1 MFAKATKNFVRET
14 DSGGDLIP
22 VSHLNASDKLQLLSL
37 VTKRKK
43 FWCWQKPKYHFLMV
57 TLSDVLT
64 EDKPIKPVIME
75 SDFAKYMGK
84 FEDFVQGSVETSFGK
99 ISLGAGG
106 KGYVEN
112 QSSFGNLRKQ
122 EIDLQQLMKDVKD
135 RTINL
140 NSSLLQQ
147 VIERKRE
154 VLCILREKIITTQ
167 KCTISE
173 HIQTEEKVSGVM
185 GCSTKIVK
193 VSVSENGSMMKDS
206 SVILEIPPATTIAYG
221 VIELFIKHSG
231 QFEFCLLDEQQG
243 GFEKESTEGPT
254 YPYSALFRDTL
265 FLYQP
270 DAVDNETYSGA
281 KNLIPS
287 DASLSV
293 LKQDLSRLKT
303 QFQPFVKLPE
313 YKQRALYKTLCEL
326 LLHEEMVT
334 ALEDVLDDICTGDK
348 PDLKELKPAQQGD
361 LLDFLQLLGCS
372 LQSELLLQKYQPQ
385 DEKLLSAA
393 HLLISAIAELPDYTL
408 VLLRACCDLQVV
420 AALCCLPN
428 IASADGSVALSSP
441 LVATL
446 TDRGRF
452 DVVQRLFA
460 SSDINLEMTE
470 SSVKAVTMKDPTFFP
485 LVLYVALY
493 GFYALGGNAQELC

>member
-43 FWCWQKPKYHFLMV
+43 LWCWQKPKYHFLTV

-64 EDKPIKPVIME
+64 EDKPIKPVIVE
-75 SDFAKYMGK
+75 SDFAKYTGK
-84 FEDFVQGSVETSFGK
+84 FEDLVQGSIETSFGK

-106 KGYVEN
+106 RGYVQN

-122 EIDLQQLMKDVKD
+122 EVDLQQLMKDVKD

-140 NSSLLQQ
+140 NNTLLQQ
-147 VIERKRE
+147 VMERKRE

-167 KCTISE
+167 KCTIHE
-173 HIQTEEKVSGVM
+173 HTQTEEKISGLM
-185 GCSTKIVK
+185 GWSTKIVK

-221 VIELFIKHSG
+221 VIELFIKQSG
-231 QFEFCLLDEQQG
+231 HF
-243 GFEKESTEGPT
+243 
-254 YPYSALFRDTL
+254 
-265 FLYQP
+265 
-270 DAVDNETYSGA
+270 
-281 KNLIPS
+281 
-287 DASLSV
+287 
-293 LKQDLSRLKT
+293 DLSQLKT

-313 YKQRALYKTLCEL
+313 YRQRALYKALCEL

-334 ALEDVLDDICTGDK
+334 ALEDVLDDTCSGDK

-361 LLDFLQLLGCS
+361 LVEFLQLLGCS
-372 LQSELLLQKYQPQ
+372 LQDELLLQKYQPQ
-385 DEKLLSAA
+385 DEELFTAA
-393 HLLISAIAELPDYTL
+393 HLLISAISELPDYTR

-420 AALCCLPN
+420 PSLCALPDM
-428 IASADGSVALSSP
+428 ASADGTVVLSSP
-441 LVATL
+441 LVAAL

-460 SSDINLEMTE
+460 SSNIILEMKE
-470 SSVKAVTMKDPTFFP
+470 SSVKAVTMKEPRFFP
-485 LVLYVALY
+485 LVLYVALH
-493 GFYALGGNAQELC
+493 GFGALGGKIQELC

>member
-1 MFAKATKNFVRET
+1 
-14 DSGGDLIP
+14 
-22 VSHLNASDKLQLLSL
+22 
-37 VTKRKK
+37 
-43 FWCWQKPKYHFLMV
+43 
-57 TLSDVLT
+57 
-64 EDKPIKPVIME
+64 
-75 SDFAKYMGK
+75 
-84 FEDFVQGSVETSFGK
+84 
-99 ISLGAGG
+99 
-106 KGYVEN
+106 
-112 QSSFGNLRKQ
+112 
-122 EIDLQQLMKDVKD
+122 

-147 VIERKRE
+147 VMERKRE

-173 HIQTEEKVSGVM
+173 HIQTEEKISGVI

-221 VIELFIKHSG
+221 VIELSIKHNG

-243 GFEKESTEGPT
+243 GFEKESTEGST
-254 YPYSALFRDTL
+254 YPHSAGFRDTL

-270 DAVDNETYSGA
+270 DAVDNERYSGA

-293 LKQDLSRLKT
+293 LKQDLSQLKS

-313 YKQRALYKTLCEL
+313 DKQRALYKTLCEF
-326 LLHEEMVT
+326 LLHEEMVA
-334 ALEDVLDDICTGDK
+334 ALEDVVDDICTGDK
-348 PDLKELKPAQQGD
+348 PDMKGLKSAQQRD
-361 LLDFLQLLGCS
+361 LIDFLQLLGCS
-372 LQSELLLQKYQPQ
+372 LQSELLLQKFQPQ
-385 DEKLLSAA
+385 DEELFSAA
-393 HLLISAIAELPDYTL
+393 HLLISAISELPDYTL

-420 AALCCLPN
+420 PALCCLPN
-428 IASADGSVALSSP
+428 IASADGTVVLSSP
-441 LVATL
+441 LVAPL

-460 SSDINLEMTE
+460 SSNINLEMTE
-470 SSVKAVTMKDPTFFP
+470 SSVKAVTMKEPRFLP

-493 GFYALGGNAQELC
+493 GFFALGGN